1 VRDFITD
8 YHGTGVFGQYNFHAE
23 PQRGIGV
30 DSVIMVRWNP
40 EKDTWVGVSKAGGE
54 PLR

>member
-1 VRDFITD
+1 
-8 YHGTGVFGQYNFHAE
+8 VFGPYDFRTV

-30 DSVIMVRWNP
+30 NSVIMVRWSP
-40 EKDTWVGVSKAGGE
+40 DKGTWTGVSKAGGE